1 METRFI
7 LSSVRREAEKLGASG
22 DILSAVRLSGSVNG
36 DRGEGYLLLYQDA
49 FVLLCRK
56 LGERDYTGIVDV
68 PGAWRPGA
76 VREAQYQIS
85 LEIIYDEQT
94 YNCVFPPSERA
105 DAEKIL
111 TVLREA
117 AASGE
122 TGYSVPMQI
131 FAALL
136 VSLSN
141 ADHSEGLR
149 RILDAGAIA
158 AGRRYAAQTTLPE
171 LVERAAGSFTDDQ
184 KKALIFNLIELR
196 MSDGLW
202 SSDEQKGLG
211 ELAQALGWS
220 DAEFREAAHNL
231 LIKNNYPALFE

>member
-7 LSSVRREAEKLGASG
+7 LSSIRREAEKLGAHG
-22 DILSAVRLSGSVNG
+22 DILSAVRLSGAVNG

-56 LGERDYTGIVDV
+56 LGERDYTGIIDA
-68 PGAWRPGA
+68 PGAWRTGSLQ
-76 VREAQYQIS
+76 EAQYQIEMELLYGDTVYHCAFS
-85 LEIIYDEQT
+85 
-94 YNCVFPPSERA
+94 PSERA
-105 DAEKIL
+105 DADTIMEAF
-111 TVLREA
+111 REA
-117 AASGE
+117 AE
-122 TGYSVPMQI
+122 TGTGRCSEPLLI

-149 RILDAGAIA
+149 RILDAGTIA
-158 AGRRYAAQTTLPE
+158 AGRRYAAQNALPD
-171 LVERAAGSFTDDQ
+171 LVEQAATRFGADQ
-184 KKALIFNLIELR
+184 KKALIFNLIEFR

-202 SSDEQKGLG
+202 SSDEQKGLC

-220 DAEFREAAHNL
+220 EAEFREAAHNL
-231 LIKNNYPALFE
+231 LIKNNYLALFA

>member
-7 LSSVRREAEKLGASG
+7 LSSIRREAEKLGAQG
-22 DILSAVRLSGSVNG
+22 EIRSAVRLSGSVNG

-56 LGERDYTGIVDV
+56 LGERDYAGVIDM
-68 PGAWRPGA
+68 PGAWRAGA
-76 VREAQYQIS
+76 LNKAQYQIE
-85 LEIIYDEQT
+85 LELFYGDAIYH
-94 YNCVFPPSERA
+94 CVFPPSELA
-105 DAEKIL
+105 DAEAIL

-117 AASGE
+117 AASGAE
-122 TGYSVPMQI
+122 RCSEAMQL
-131 FAALL
+131 FAAML
-136 VSLSN
+136 VTLSD
-141 ADHSEGLR
+141 ADHSECLR
-149 RILDAGAIA
+149 RILDPGRIA
-158 AGRRYAAQTTLPE
+158 AGRRCAARHSLSE
-171 LVERAAGSFTDDQ
+171 LVRQIAESFSAEQ
-184 KKALIFNLIELR
+184 KQSLIWNLIELR

-202 SSDEQKGLG
+202 TSTEQKGLN